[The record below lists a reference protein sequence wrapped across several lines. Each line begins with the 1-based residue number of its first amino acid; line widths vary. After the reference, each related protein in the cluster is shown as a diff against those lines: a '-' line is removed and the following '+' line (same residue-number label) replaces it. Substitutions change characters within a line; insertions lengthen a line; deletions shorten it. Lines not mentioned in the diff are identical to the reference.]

1 MIMFPSQQIMT
12 TTPNEWEAGVVLAFL
27 ALFITFFVLSVLAI
41 AIYLS
46 SMALSK
52 SKGKAVEKAE
62 AVPTPF
68 LPPEAEAVDVFEVAA
83 AVAAVRHYLKIAKE
97 GRKPA
102 MVPHLQSV
110 WYSRWLTEA
119 TEKSEINPYFL
130 KKNYRSRGGGSNG

>member
-52 SKGKAVEKAE
+52 SKGKAVEKAG

-68 LPPEAEAVDVFEVAA
+68 PPPEAEAVDVFEVAA

-97 GRKPA
+97 GRKLA